1 MINKFTKIEIFS
13 QCVLSEST
21 DTKRCAVCQILEA
34 VGSHSQTVGSTMTDF
49 LATVK
54 CNGGFTWQQGH

>member
-21 DTKRCAVCQILEA
+21 DTKRRAVCQILEA
-34 VGSHSQTVGSTMTDF
+34 VGSHSQTDCGKHYDRFS
-49 LATVK
+49 
-54 CNGGFTWQQGH
+54 CHR